1 MSLYF
6 YVYLS
11 AMIINIL
18 YVNTKE
24 LWIFSFKWCIY
35 VSQVWK
41 PVCSFPEIWN
51 KQVKYLE

>member
-41 PVCSFPEIWN
+41 TVCSFPEIWN

>member
-1 MSLYF
+1 MSLHF
-6 YVYLS
+6 YTDLS
-11 AMIINIL
+11 AMMINIL
-18 YVNTKE
+18 YVNTEE
-24 LWIFSFKWCIY
+24 LWNFYFKWCIC

>member
-41 PVCSFPEIWN
+41 PVCSFPKIWN